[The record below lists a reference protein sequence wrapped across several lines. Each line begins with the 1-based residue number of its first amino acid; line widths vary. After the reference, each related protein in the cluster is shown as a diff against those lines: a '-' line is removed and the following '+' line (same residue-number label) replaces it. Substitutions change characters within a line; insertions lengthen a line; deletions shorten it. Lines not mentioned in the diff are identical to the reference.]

1 MRTGKTEQKI
11 DRMRDASERRIN
23 ACYNAAL
30 RKAFTT
36 QSAALNGM
44 KAIMDGDKQP
54 PRHCVSDEQKAAWKQ
69 KQLVS
74 LMYSSGIV
82 DHIAESIAEAGKQAA
97 QEIRRFGVN
106 AYKAAYNGT
115 VEQLHE

>member
-23 ACYNAAL
+23 GYYNAAM
-30 RKAFTT
+30 RTAFSQ

-44 KAIMDGDKQP
+44 KAIMDGDKKP
-54 PRHCVSDEQKAAWKQ
+54 PRHCVTDAQKTVWKQ

-82 DHIAESIAEAGKQAA
+82 DHIAVSIAEAGKQAT
-97 QEIRRFGVN
+97 QEIKRFGVN